1 MLRCAT
7 CLLLPALPLLLAG
20 CGGDDPARRP
30 AGTAAVAGETPSTIP
45 EATATTSPTP
55 TPAPAPAS
63 PPSPQ
68 ATPPSPP
75 PATRPPPS
83 TPTPIPRPPPS
94 TPTPIPRPPTAPAPV
109 AITVRARDLA
119 FAEASIRVSS
129 GARVTATLVNED
141 AGVEHN
147 LTFSLPGLP
156 HGDTCAGPCTA
167 TQVFTAGPP
176 GTYYFLCTIHS
187 MFGQFVVDP

>member
-75 PATRPPPS
+75 PAT
-83 TPTPIPRPPPS
+83 RPPPS